1 MGLTGAYDEFMIYL
15 PSCFRQRVAV
25 RRVTLIVLLLA
36 ISISL
41 YAQTPE
47 DISDTAVFIYSATDQ
62 PCTAPAVGTRPPV
75 ALGTGFVVFL
85 SAGKK
90 DDRGGDMG
98 LRLLITA
105 GHVIDGRS
113 SVIFRVN
120 RTDKKGYSCQTA
132 KLDADAAIPNRTVF
146 RLKNQ
151 PQVDLAAIHMLNI
164 PDADPTSLSYPMILD
179 KAKLREQQVHVGTD
193 VFTVGYMFG
202 YGGLNL
208 NHPITRFGKVA
219 LLTDEPWLPPDPRT
233 GRTALEEGYVIELQ
247 NVPGL
252 SGAPV
257 MLSSLQ
263 WSVDPQSGT
272 VRART
277 VPPLL
282 IGVIK
287 DLLGSPAGGSQGV
300 AVIETGDRVRDLL
313 RSIADAYQA
322 AGGAPL
328 VLER

>member
-1 MGLTGAYDEFMIYL
+1 MIHLSGVRGRAELASAALFALLTTAWL
-15 PSCFRQRVAV
+15 P
-25 RRVTLIVLLLA
+25 
-36 ISISL
+36 
-41 YAQTPE
+41 AQTPE
-47 DISDTAVFIYSATDQ
+47 DIADTAVFIYSETDQ
-62 PCTAPAVGTRPPV
+62 PCTAPAAGTRPPV

-90 DDRGGDMG
+90 NDQGSDVG
-98 LRLLITA
+98 LRFLITA

-120 RTDKKGYSCQTA
+120 RTDKKGYTCQTV
-132 KLDADAAIPNRTVF
+132 KLDTVATIPDRTVF
-146 RLKNQ
+146 TLKNE
-151 PQVDLAAIHMLNI
+151 PQVDLAAIHMRNI
-164 PDADPTSLSYPMILD
+164 PDADPTSLSYAMILD
-179 KAKLREQQVHVGTD
+179 KTKLKEQQVHVGTD

-219 LLTDEPWLPPDPRT
+219 LLTDEPWMPPDPRT
-233 GRTALEEGYVIELQ
+233 GKTTLEEGYVIELQ

-257 MLSSLQ
+257 MLSSPQ
-263 WSVDPQSGT
+263 WSVDPQSGAIR
-272 VRART
+272 VRT

-287 DLLGSPAGGSQGV
+287 DLLSSPAGGSQGV
-300 AVIETGDRVRDLL
+300 AVIETGDRVRELL
-313 RSIADAYQA
+313 RSIADAYKA

-328 VLER
+328 ALEY